1 MGLSLA
7 LLACQAQMSGV
18 RAGEEINAM
27 KITIEVD
34 CTPEEARSFMGLPDV
49 SVANNVYV
57 ESIAKAMQG
66 VSNPD
71 QLQQYAS
78 ALAPMGQ
85 VGLKLFQSFVENGIK
100 ATSRGSEGPKGSD

>member
-1 MGLSLA
+1 
-7 LLACQAQMSGV
+7 
-18 RAGEEINAM
+18 M
-27 KITIEVD
+27 KITIEID

-57 ESIAKAMQG
+57 ENLAKAMQG

-85 VGLKLFQSFVENGIK
+85 VGLKLFQSFVESGMK
-100 ATSRGSEGPKGSD
+100 AATGSSGSKTSSD